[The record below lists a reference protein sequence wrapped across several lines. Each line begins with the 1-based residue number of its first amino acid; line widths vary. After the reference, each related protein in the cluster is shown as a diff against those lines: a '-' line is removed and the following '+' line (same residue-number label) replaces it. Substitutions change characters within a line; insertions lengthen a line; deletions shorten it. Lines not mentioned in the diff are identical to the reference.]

1 MSGTSSGEE
10 EKPMPEL
17 SRRVFLSSGAG
28 VAAAGV
34 AIAAMPSVAAA
45 VISPDAKAD
54 PAATIE
60 ELNAAGPLVVHIRD
74 ASAGEVSVM
83 TGEQEVIFTDPAF
96 IARVV
101 AAANGRTN

>member
-1 MSGTSSGEE
+1 
-10 EKPMPEL
+10 MPEL

-45 VISPDAKAD
+45 AIRPDGSAD

-60 ELNAAGPLVVHIRD
+60 ELSAAGPLVVHIRD
-74 ASAGEVSVM
+74 ASAGVVSVM
-83 TGEQEVIFTDPAF
+83 SGEQEVVFTDPKF

-101 AAANGRTN
+101 AAANGRTS